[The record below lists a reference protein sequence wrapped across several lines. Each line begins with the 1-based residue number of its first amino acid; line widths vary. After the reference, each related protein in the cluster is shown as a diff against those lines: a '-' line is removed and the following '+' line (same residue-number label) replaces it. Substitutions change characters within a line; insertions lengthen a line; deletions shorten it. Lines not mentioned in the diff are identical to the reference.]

1 MQNVTPFYYIRNNSM
16 PQWWLGRTFLVKGV
30 IEIIFVD
37 EILAKF
43 LCCEDDSS
51 STTSMVCTANSGF
64 IHNLWCGLL
73 LYPTA
78 KAMRE
83 APSIG

>member
-30 IEIIFVD
+30 IEIIFID

-43 LCCEDDSS
+43 LSTED
-51 STTSMVCTANSGF
+51 N
-64 IHNLWCGLL
+64 
-73 LYPTA
+73 
-78 KAMRE
+78 E
-83 APSIG
+83 Q